1 MAEETQYLTFTL
13 GEEEYGIEIL
23 KVREIIGY
31 QRLTRIPYVSG
42 FIKGVINLRGTI
54 IPVFDLR
61 IKFNLEH
68 KAYDKFTAVIVLE
81 ISGRVMGGIVDAVS
95 DITSLASEEVQ
106 PTPSFPTAIRTEF
119 ITGIG
124 KKDDSLIILLNM
136 DRIFSME
143 ELEDLDAVR

>member
-1 MAEETQYLTFTL
+1 MSEETQYLTFIL
-13 GEEEYGIEIL
+13 DKEEYGIEIL

-31 QRLTRIPYVSG
+31 QKLTKIPYISG
-42 FIKGVINLRGTI
+42 FIKGIINLRGTI

-61 IKFNLEH
+61 TKFDLEL
-68 KAYDKFTAVIVLE
+68 KAYDKYTTIIVLE
-81 ISGRVMGGIVDAVS
+81 ISGRIMGAIVDAVS
-95 DITSLASEEVQ
+95 DITFLTSEEVQ

-124 KKDDSLIILLNM
+124 KKDDRLIILLSI

-143 ELEDLDAVR
+143 ELEDLDAIR

>member
-13 GEEEYGIEIL
+13 DEEEYGIEIL
-23 KVREIIGY
+23 KVRELIGY
-31 QRLTRIPYVSG
+31 QKLTKIPYTSS

-61 IKFNLEH
+61 IKFNL
-68 KAYDKFTAVIVLE
+68 KPKTYDKYTTIIVLE
-81 ISGRVMGGIVDAVS
+81 ISGRVMGAIVDAVS
-95 DITSLASEEVQ
+95 DIIFLSSNDIQ

-124 KKDDSLIILLNM
+124 KKDDRLIIIL
-136 DRIFSME
+136 DIDKIFSLE
-143 ELEDLDAVR
+143 ELEDIDAIR